1 MRGSQLTRLLA
12 AAALVAASA
21 AHATPKAK
29 CPTLSADWARDVEV
43 VKALRAYTGPDGES
57 HIEPVPLPGKQGSYY
72 GGSVK
77 LTQFDF
83 GDSTRVVLVYGHP
96 NMNIAAHPAPY
107 REIFIVLSGSSEI
120 HLANGEVHALSPG
133 SMVIT
138 EDLGSKGRSGRSG
151 PCGYVALDL
160 QYKADKPAP

>member
-1 MRGSQLTRLLA
+1 MRIVKTLTLLA
-12 AAALVAASA
+12 AFAAGCVQAAPS
-21 AHATPKAK
+21 KK
-29 CPTLSADWARDVEV
+29 CLSLPASWGRDVEIV
-43 VKALRAYTGPDGES
+43 EALRAYTGADGES
-57 HIEPVPLPGKQGSYY
+57 HIEKIALPGKQGSYY

-83 GDSTRVVLVYGHP
+83 GDPSRVVLVYGHP

-151 PCGYVALDL
+151 PCGYVALDI
-160 QYKADKPAP
+160 QFKTETTVK